1 MDIIDALIFLS
12 QRPVVITLAVLGAL
26 LVIAGALTAKPE
38 RAGDKVQPS
47 PPARKR
53 PLARH
58 LTSSGYVI
66 TFASIVLFII
76 AGFVSDLRP

>member
-1 MDIIDALIFLS
+1 MIDTLIFLS
-12 QRPVVITLAVLGAL
+12 QRPIVITLAVLGAL
-26 LVIAGALTAKPE
+26 LVTAGALIAKP
-38 RAGDKVQPS
+38 GKPVDS
-47 PPARKR
+47 PPPSESRKS

-58 LTSSGYVI
+58 LTSSGYAI